1 MTSLAEQTLAAQL
14 EQAGI
19 LFVRE
24 VAFAAPLRRWR
35 ADFEITDQRPPLLVE
50 IEGGVGSIS
59 RHLTYL
65 GFSQD
70 CEKYAMAAILGF
82 RVIRATTSQV
92 NEGVALSWIQQAL
105 GLTEV
110 AA

>member
-1 MTSLAEQTLAAQL
+1 MTSLAEQTLAVQL

-19 LFVRE
+19 PFVRE

-70 CEKYAMAAILGF
+70 CEKYAIAAILGY
-82 RVIRATTSQV
+82 RLIRCTSEQA
-92 NEGVALSWIQQAL
+92 EDGTAFGWIQQAL